1 MSRKS
6 GENLTARRKVNLG
19 ELYSKY
25 GMFVILFA
33 MMAIGAVLSEN
44 FLTSRNLLNIL
55 KQNSYLLVMAF
66 GTTFVMVI
74 GCINIAYDSIMTLI
88 GCSTALVFLTTQN
101 FAVTLLVLLALGV
114 LVGYVYGGMVTF
126 LNLPPF
132 IVGLA
137 VASIC
142 EGLTI
147 LVTKGQI
154 VNGLNGTAYTVVGQG
169 KVGGVPNAILVMLVF
184 MAVTWFL
191 LRLTKFGRYA
201 IAVGGNKKAAIV
213 AGVRANRI
221 IRLVYIL
228 DGVTA
233 AVAGFMFMSRL
244 GAGQPA
250 PGTGYGFDAI
260 TGVVIGGASLSGGSG
275 GAVGTFIGV
284 MVVALLTNIMN
295 LLHLSSY
302 YQMIAKGVLIVIAVV
317 VDMKTKRASVR
328 AGMKG

>member
-1 MSRKS
+1 MSKK
-6 GENLTARRKVNLG
+6 GEDQQTAKRRMNFG

-33 MMAIGAVLSEN
+33 MMAIGSFLSDN
-44 FLTSRNLLNIL
+44 FLTTRNLLNIL

-74 GCINIAYDSIMTLI
+74 GCINIAYDNIMTLI
-88 GCSTALVFLTTQN
+88 GCSTALIFLATQN
-101 FAVTLLVLLALGV
+101 LALTLLVLLVLGA
-114 LVGYVYGGMVTF
+114 LVGYLYGGMVTF

-137 VASIC
+137 VSSIC
-142 EGLTI
+142 QGLTI
-147 LVTKGQI
+147 LVTRGQI
-154 VNGLNGTAYTVVGQG
+154 VSGLNGSAYTVAGQG
-169 KVGGVPNAILVMLVF
+169 KVGNVPVAILIMLVC

-201 IAVGGNKKAAIV
+201 IAVGGNKKAATV
-213 AGVRANRI
+213 AGIRANQV
-221 IRLVYIL
+221 IRLVYVL
-228 DGVTA
+228 DGITA
-233 AVAGFMFMSRL
+233 AIAGYMFMSRL
-244 GAGQPA
+244 GAGQPS

-317 VDMKTKRASVR
+317 VDIKTKRASVR
-328 AGMKG
+328 AGMKS